1 MRRTLQLIALFLGGL
16 WAQYALSYD
25 ERWPDYNLVSADRGS
40 AGSASYFQ
48 GFESPCF
55 GPPYQPGTGE
65 LDWVRYYS
73 EVSRVPTGT
82 AGIPSRNGFN
92 HAQIV
97 PPLPGAPGSNTGAYT
112 RLGGY
117 RNSFGGG
124 FTVEL
129 DIYLDLA
136 DPRVLSGVNASY
148 GWDASAAVNGQSG
161 AHRRDFIF
169 HAASNTSGQILIGSS
184 NISSFAP
191 KPNLAAG
198 PHYLVTSSGW
208 YTLQWVYR
216 DAGNGTLAVDTNLRS
231 GAGAL
236 LWTRTLNDPSDV
248 IATQVGGNRYLW
260 FVFVASDRLAVENV
274 RLNSGIREALHA
286 SAPAPGG
293 LVNAGTAIVGSNSS
307 GGLLSVQNQGS
318 LRLDLCS
325 CAISG
330 PAASE
335 FSVQSCPNS
344 VEPGASLGLT
354 VRCAPGQAGVRNATL
369 TLVTNDSTRGT
380 NFSYPLICFGVDAA
394 QEAVQVPAATPWT
407 LLALGLLLLGG
418 GGVLL
423 TLRR

>member
-1 MRRTLQLIALFLGGL
+1 MNRVLQLIAILLCAV
-16 WAQYALSYD
+16 WAQPAHCYN
-25 ERWPDYNLVSADRGS
+25 ERWPDFNLVSTDRGS
-40 AGSASYFQ
+40 AGTASYFQ

-82 AGIPSRNGFN
+82 SGIASRNGFN
-92 HAQIV
+92 HAQIT

-117 RNSFGGG
+117 RNTFGGG

-129 DIYLDLA
+129 DVYLDLT

-148 GWDASAAVNGQSG
+148 GWDASAAVNAQSG
-161 AHRRDFIF
+161 SHRRDFIF
-169 HAASNTSGQILIGSS
+169 HAASNTSGQILIGSGTIS
-184 NISSFAP
+184 NFAP
-191 KPNLAAG
+191 RPNLAAG
-198 PHYLVTSSGW
+198 PHYAVTASGW

-248 IATQVGGNRYLW
+248 IATQIGGNRYLW
-260 FVFVASDRLAVENV
+260 FVFVASERLAVENV
-274 RLNSGIREALHA
+274 RLNSAVREALHA
-286 SAPAPGG
+286 SVPAPGG
-293 LVNAGTAIVGSNSS
+293 VVSAGTANVGGTSS
-307 GGLLSVQNQGS
+307 GALMVQNQGS

-335 FSVQSCPNS
+335 FSVQTCPNS
-344 VEPGASLGLT
+344 VEPGANLGLT
-354 VRCAPGQAGVRNATL
+354 VSCAPTQAGVRNATL

-380 NFSYPLICFGVDAA
+380 SFSYPLICFGVDSAL
-394 QEAVQVPAATPWT
+394 EAVQVPTATPWG
-407 LLALGLLLLGG
+407 LLALALLLLGG
-418 GGVLL
+418 GWLL
-423 TLRR
+423 VLRR